1 MRIGGLS
8 LADMSERELAILR
21 RRRVG
26 FVFQDFSL
34 LPALTAE
41 QNVSLPLRLDGRR
54 VKKAV
59 VRDALGRVGLGDR
72 LRHRPA
78 QLSGGQQ
85 QRVAIARAL
94 VSQPDV
100 LFADEPTGALDLR
113 SREEVLALLRES
125 VDELEPDARD
135 GDARPDGRC
144 LGRPG
149 RLPGRRPARRRAPVP
164 DRRRGRA
171 ADDRAGRLML
181 RLALST
187 VRVRWPALLGAFV
200 ALLVG
205 VALAAV
211 TASLMSGALS
221 ASSAGRFSNVD
232 AVVSANGAVSLGAD
246 AGTVD
251 PHPRPPMADDG
262 GRPRAAPSPACA
274 KPWPTSLS
282 SRPRGTRAAAS

>member
-8 LADMSERELAILR
+8 LADMNERELAILR

-34 LPALTAE
+34 LPTLTAE

-72 LRHRPA
+72 LGHRPA

-125 VDELEPDARD
+125 VDHWSQTLVMVTHDPTAAVWADRVVFLA
-135 GDARPDGRC
+135 DGR
-144 LGRPG
+144 L
-149 RLPGRRPARRRAPVP
+149 
-164 DRRRGRA
+164 
-171 ADDRAGRLML
+171 AGELQ
-181 RLALST
+181 SPT
-187 VRVRWPALLGAFV
+187 
-200 ALLVG
+200 
-205 VALAAV
+205 
-211 TASLMSGALS
+211 
-221 ASSAGRFSNVD
+221 VD
-232 AVVSANGAVSLGAD
+232 AVALRMTELGD
-246 AGTVD
+246 
-251 PHPRPPMADDG
+251 
-262 GRPRAAPSPACA
+262 
-274 KPWPTSLS
+274 
-282 SRPRGTRAAAS
+282 

>member
-1 MRIGGLS
+1 MRSFDLAAAVGAGARSAAPEDGGRFVPRAGETGGPGRQTSGEAAAVELEAVSMVYGSNGSKVAVLDALSLTFVRGTFTAIMGPSGSGKTTLLQSASGLIRPTTGSVRIGGL
-8 LADMSERELAILR
+8 LLGDMNERELAILR

-59 VRDALGRVGLGDR
+59 VRDALGRVGLADR

-113 SREEVLALLRES
+113 SRGEVLELLREA
-125 VDELEPDARD
+125 VDRWSQTLVMVTHDPTAAAWADRVVFLA
-135 GDARPDGRC
+135 DGR
-144 LGRPG
+144 L
-149 RLPGRRPARRRAPVP
+149 
-164 DRRRGRA
+164 
-171 ADDRAGRLML
+171 AGELQ
-181 RLALST
+181 SPT
-187 VRVRWPALLGAFV
+187 
-200 ALLVG
+200 
-205 VALAAV
+205 
-211 TASLMSGALS
+211 
-221 ASSAGRFSNVD
+221 VD
-232 AVVSANGAVSLGAD
+232 AVALRMTELGD
-246 AGTVD
+246 
-251 PHPRPPMADDG
+251 
-262 GRPRAAPSPACA
+262 
-274 KPWPTSLS
+274 
-282 SRPRGTRAAAS
+282 